1 MKKIIALLFIQLF
14 LFANSSY
21 EIASN
26 LVNDSSKNEKL
37 KLLFPDGSYMVN
49 GRANIKAITQVLKM
63 NSLLQYSY
71 ANAENIT
78 VRFKANA
85 KTGVFLKT
93 ITLAFEQIGVNY
105 YLVSE
110 YAKDDEKM
118 SVAFNINSKYIIDPG
133 ALYDAFRKMNIF
145 IQDVS
150 RNNMDFTYE
159 LDFSRVQISAKH
171 VLNKGVLLELTKPLD
186 PYFIKVNNISK
197 LDINIGLNSIWYPKV
212 EFLDKNLNLIQTYK
226 NEQNTKQIN
235 IQVPKF
241 CEYIIVDDIY
251 TLENI
256 KLGLNIKGY

>member
-1 MKKIIALLFIQLF
+1 MKKIIILLISIF
-14 LFANSSY
+14 LYGNSSY
-21 EIASN
+21 EIASKI
-26 LVNDSSKNEKL
+26 VNDSSKNEKL
-37 KLLFPDGSYMVN
+37 KLLFPDGSYMTN
-49 GRANIKAITQVLKM
+49 GKPDVKAITQVLKM

-71 ANAENIT
+71 ENARNINI
-78 VRFKANA
+78 RFNANA
-85 KTGVFLKT
+85 KAGVFLKV
-93 ITLAFEQIGVNY
+93 ITSAFEQIGVNY

-110 YAKDDEKM
+110 YTKDNEKM

-133 ALYDAFRKMNIF
+133 ALYDAFRKMNVYIK
-145 IQDVS
+145 DAS
-150 RNNMDFTYE
+150 KKGSDFTYE
-159 LDFSRVQISAKH
+159 LDFSRVR
-171 VLNKGVLLELTKPLD
+171 VFTDYTLNSGGLLELTKPLD